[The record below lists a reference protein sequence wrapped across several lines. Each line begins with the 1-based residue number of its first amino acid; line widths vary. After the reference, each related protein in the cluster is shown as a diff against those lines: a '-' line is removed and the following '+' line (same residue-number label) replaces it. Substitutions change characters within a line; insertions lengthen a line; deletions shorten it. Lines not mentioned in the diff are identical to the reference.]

1 MLSRSMASLN
11 TARRLNM
18 QQYEIGITLLSQE
31 AHTPESRSNTLAWT
45 IRAYELALL
54 SRVSL
59 PTSYP
64 ISLFDFPLRM
74 YLSLALLRSLV
85 GIYIYIYR
93 EFISIKF
100 TPPLKRSAISLCAG
114 FRNVVLENGRY
125 RLTF

>member
-59 PTSYP
+59 SSPTSCS
-64 ISLFDFPLRM
+64 ISLSDFPLQM

-85 GIYIYIYR
+85 GIYIYR

-100 TPPLKRSAISLCAG
+100 TPPLKRSTISLCDG
-114 FRNVVLENGRY
+114 FRNVVLENRRY

>member
-59 PTSYP
+59 PTSCS
-64 ISLFDFPLRM
+64 ISLSDFPLQM

-85 GIYIYIYR
+85 RIYIYIYR

-100 TPPLKRSAISLCAG
+100 TPPLERSTISLCAG

-125 RLTF
+125 QLTF

>member
-1 MLSRSMASLN
+1 MASLN

-59 PTSYP
+59 PTSCS
-64 ISLFDFPLRM
+64 ISLSDFPLQM

-85 GIYIYIYR
+85 GIYIYIVN
-93 EFISIKF
+93 S
-100 TPPLKRSAISLCAG
+100 
-114 FRNVVLENGRY
+114 
-125 RLTF
+125 